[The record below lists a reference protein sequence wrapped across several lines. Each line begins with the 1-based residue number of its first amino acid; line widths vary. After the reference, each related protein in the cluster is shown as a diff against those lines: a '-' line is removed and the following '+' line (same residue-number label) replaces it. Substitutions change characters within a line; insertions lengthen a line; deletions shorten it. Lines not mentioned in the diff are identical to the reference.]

1 MNTVDPVYQQTPD
14 AQQYPD
20 GGVFVPALDMSAIAQ
35 GAPGMNPYGMLP
47 EAHWGQWW
55 SPSDTVSA
63 ESANVMAPVLF
74 DPEQYFFHNNP
85 TLDREAV
92 TQWDSP
98 STSVHSYPQFSP
110 ATEATS
116 VDVSPGKSRRG
127 SAATQTDQRRQKR
140 STTTEAKTKP
150 QPSTT
155 RRAPKKKTPNAEP
168 ETTAVPEKPKRGRRP
183 KVTAKPSPKPTRKAA
198 YDEDESEDAEADPE
212 EQYDTH
218 IRKIQER
225 NRIAS
230 NKFRVR
236 KRQDAN
242 KLRIDEE
249 DMERANRDLSDCVS
263 ELTLQ
268 VYDLKMK
275 LLQHTDCD
283 CALIKDYIATE
294 AQRYVKDLC
303 DGKHPNATP
312 ALPPP
317 APYQQHMH
325 HSHRTQ

>member
-1 MNTVDPVYQQTPD
+1 MNTVDPVCQQTPD

-20 GGVFVPALDMSAIAQ
+20 GGVFVPAPDMSAIAQ
-35 GAPGMNPYGMLP
+35 WAPGTNPYGMLP

-55 SPSDTVSA
+55 SPSDTVSV
-63 ESANVMAPVLF
+63 ESANVMAPVPF
-74 DPEQYFFHNNP
+74 GQEQYFFHNNP
-85 TLDREAV
+85 TLDPEAV

-116 VDVSPGKSRRG
+116 LDFSPSKSRRG
-127 SAATQTDQRRQKR
+127 SVATQTYQRRQKR

-150 QPSTT
+150 QPSAT
-155 RRAPKKKTPNAEP
+155 RRAPTKKTPNAEP
-168 ETTAVPEKPKRGRRP
+168 DIAAVPEKPKRGRRP
-183 KVTAKPSPKPTRKAA
+183 KTPAKPSPKPTRKAA
-198 YDEDESEDAEADPE
+198 YDEDESEDAEAYPK

-218 IRKIQER
+218 IRKI
-225 NRIAS
+225 
-230 NKFRVR
+230 
-236 KRQDAN
+236 
-242 KLRIDEE
+242 
-249 DMERANRDLSDCVS
+249 
-263 ELTLQ
+263 Q

-325 HSHRTQ
+325 HSHHTR